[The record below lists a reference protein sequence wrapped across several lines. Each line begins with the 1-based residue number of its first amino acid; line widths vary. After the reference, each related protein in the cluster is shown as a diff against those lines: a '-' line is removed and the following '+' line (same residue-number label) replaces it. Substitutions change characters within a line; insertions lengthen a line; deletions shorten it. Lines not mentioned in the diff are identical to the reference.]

1 MDNITGKFGDIGK
14 MVHLSGKP
22 RRRGVEKGK
31 CERLMIGIKG
41 KLTGFKKKT
50 EMVD

>member
-1 MDNITGKFGDIGK
+1 MDNITGKFENICK
-14 MVHLSGKP
+14 MACLSGGP
-22 RRRGVEKGK
+22 RWGGAEKGK

-41 KLTGFKKKT
+41 KLTGFKEKT